1 MCACGYVYKSVYVC
15 VYPHPM
21 LFSMENGRISYFKSA
36 LSAHNFKVSESETSA
51 NNLLLPLI
59 RPMDTHTD
67 AHTQSIVWPRFYS
80 IVFQYHNMC

>member
-1 MCACGYVYKSVYVC
+1 MCTCGYVYVC

-36 LSAHNFKVSESETSA
+36 FLAHNFKVSESETSA

-59 RPMDTHTD
+59 RPLIRPMDTHTD
-67 AHTQSIVWPRFYS
+67 AHTESIVWPRFYS